1 MNMDKTLSK
10 TNIRLI
16 AGVSGLAALLLLTA
30 ATYFLWPVAFDAVSK
45 GLLYGLMLVSAAMLL
60 MTSPRRLKPAA
71 ALGVAAAC
79 AMLLTLGVLL
89 HNNLLHLLICRELY
103 GETQTFGQVLLADLR
118 YPYGLRLWRYGGFA
132 ILSFAVCAWVL
143 ARKGTTERYE

>member
-1 MNMDKTLSK
+1 MMVKR
-10 TNIRLI
+10 IQI
-16 AGVSGLAALLLLTA
+16 AALVGGLAALLLLTA

-45 GLLYGLMLVSAAMLL
+45 AVLYGLMLVSAAMLL
-60 MTSPRRLKPAA
+60 TTSPRRLKP
-71 ALGVAAAC
+71 VAAIGMAAGC

-103 GETQTFGQVLLADLR
+103 GEVPTFGQVLLADLR

-143 ARKGTTERYE
+143 MRKGTAERYE